1 MMMAICRLIRNEN
14 IMAKVTSNLK
24 VGGCQ
29 MRNNTGVGL
38 VELVLILMVL
48 IILFSLFRD
57 PAVDFVQRLFEQIVG
72 K

>member
-1 MMMAICRLIRNEN
+1 
-14 IMAKVTSNLK
+14 
-24 VGGCQ
+24 

-57 PAVDFVQRLFEQIVG
+57 PVVDFVQRLFEQIVG

>member
-1 MMMAICRLIRNEN
+1 
-14 IMAKVTSNLK
+14 
-24 VGGCQ
+24 